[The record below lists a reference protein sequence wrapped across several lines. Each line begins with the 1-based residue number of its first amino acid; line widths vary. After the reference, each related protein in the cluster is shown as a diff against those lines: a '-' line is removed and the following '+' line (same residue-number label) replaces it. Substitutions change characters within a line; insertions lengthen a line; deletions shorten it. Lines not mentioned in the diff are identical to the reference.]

1 MATKKALRRAA
12 LAAAVAASLA
22 AGEAEYNRYDMK
34 IVRLIDSDTYRV
46 VVSLWPGLVQTIDV
60 RVEGIDTPE
69 KYRPSKK
76 CREHERA
83 LAKEALMIAEGAL
96 QSATRIYVTGV
107 GLGKYAGRVIGKVV
121 LVNKSGEEAL
131 ITDLLMASGL
141 AVEYHGGKKVKDW
154 CLVKR

>member
-1 MATKKALRRAA
+1 MPTKKALRRAA
-12 LAAAVAASLA
+12 LAAAVAASLV
-22 AGEAEYNRYDMK
+22 AGEAQFNQYDMD
-34 IVRLIDSDTYRV
+34 IVRYIDSDTYRAV
-46 VVSLWPGLVQTIDV
+46 IHLWPGQAQTIDV

-76 CREHERA
+76 CRAHERA
-83 LAKEALMIAEGAL
+83 LAKEALGIAQGAME
-96 QSATRIYVTGV
+96 SAARVYVTGV

-141 AVEYHGGKKVKDW
+141 AVEYHGGTKVKDW